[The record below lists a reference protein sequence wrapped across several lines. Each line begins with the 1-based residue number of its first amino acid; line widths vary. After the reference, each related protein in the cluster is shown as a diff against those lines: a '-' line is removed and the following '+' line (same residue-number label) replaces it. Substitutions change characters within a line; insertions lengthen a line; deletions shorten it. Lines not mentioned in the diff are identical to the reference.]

1 MAQPRSP
8 WSQSWSSLPC
18 FLRSLYTPP
27 GPLLTYPSIEKLFV
41 GQNVSGASLILYN
54 QILMPPR
61 IWQVLSLDCKT
72 VKEKKR
78 NFFLFLYVCRGSS
91 YFFLLPSERGDCSY
105 LLIAV
110 KMQPEHSG
118 MVRPKLPLSSFH
130 RSDSH
135 PLQRNEKK

>member
-1 MAQPRSP
+1 MAQPRFP

-27 GPLLTYPSIEKLFV
+27 GPLLTYPFIEKLFV

-78 NFFLFLYVCRGSS
+78 IFFSCTYIVALLT
-91 YFFLLPSERGDCSY
+91 FLLPPERGDCSY

-110 KMQPEHSG
+110 KMQPEHSE